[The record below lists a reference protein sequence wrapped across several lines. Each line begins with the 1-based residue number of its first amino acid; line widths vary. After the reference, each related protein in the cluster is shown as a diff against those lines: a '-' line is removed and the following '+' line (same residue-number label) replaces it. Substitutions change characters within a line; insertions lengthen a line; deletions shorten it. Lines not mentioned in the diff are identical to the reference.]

1 MEQDYDD
8 REYIVVDGGSTDG
21 SVEIIKEYADRLA
34 WWVCEQDS
42 GQAEAIN
49 KGLAHAHGEIVA
61 WLNSDDFYLPGAIAA
76 AVRALQAHPAAVLVY
91 GNMQAVD
98 GLGRMTNLLTYRQR
112 TLEDLL
118 CFNIIGQ
125 PAVFMRREAVLAVG
139 GVDPALHAL
148 LDHQLWIKLALHG
161 EILHVDATWAAA
173 RYHPGAKNWARAP
186 EFGREAF
193 QVLEW
198 ESQYSEL
205 VPVFR
210 RVERRARA
218 LSPSIRRSI
227 PGRWG
232 TALGGSE
239 GLGPG
244 FQNSSTN
251 CSCPPEFAWPPPCLD
266 CLDSAGCGRPF
277 CGDDTDAWRPDR
289 NPCLSLALQLMSSM
303 IDPTP
308 SLFARNRLALVIAV
322 MALLGLG
329 LGYSALRPHRSAARF
344 PSHAAAPK

>member
-1 MEQDYDD
+1 MTLVSIITPSFNQSAFLRQTMLSVLEQDYAE

-21 SVEIIKEYADRLA
+21 STEIIREYADRLA
-34 WWVCEQDS
+34 WWVSEKDS

-49 KGLAHAHGEIVA
+49 KGLEHARGEIVA

-98 GLGRMTNLLTYRQR
+98 GLGRITNLLNYPQR

-161 EILHVDATWAAA
+161 EILHVNETWSAA

-193 QVLEW
+193 HVLEW
-198 ESQYSEL
+198 ESQYGGL
-205 VPVFR
+205 APVFR
-210 RVERRARA
+210 RIERRARA
-218 LSPSIRRSI
+218 SAHRLNARYLVDGGQPWPALKAWLRALGIH
-227 PGRWG
+227 PP
-232 TALGGSE
+232 TALSRLNLLGS
-239 GLGPG
+239 
-244 FQNSSTN
+244 
-251 CSCPPEFAWPPPCLD
+251 
-266 CLDSAGCGRPF
+266 
-277 CGDDTDAWRPDR
+277 
-289 NPCLSLALQLMSSM
+289 
-303 IDPTP
+303 
-308 SLFARNRLALVIAV
+308 
-322 MALLGLG
+322 ALLGSLG
-329 LGYSALRPHRSAARF
+329 LGRVRQAILLRRQRRLSA
-344 PSHAAAPK
+344 